1 MDGQLWMKL
10 FQIRW
15 PMGVSVEKLL
25 ESGVHKMPGAFTKDW
40 YGCYKQRVINSK
52 QFRAVVYDL
61 GSHTV
66 KCGIM
71 TTKTRQPVLFKRES
85 VVAQVNGL
93 FDLHL
98 RRSQFE
104 RYYSGK
110 EARTRFPDHLIQLV
124 QKGVLKEK
132 GIMLLPEI
140 MFPFYLECGLK
151 PKSYPIVLLEPA
163 YGWGDKTKATLTKC
177 LMHVFH
183 PPALC
188 FLNATIAVLYS
199 HGLSCGIVVNL
210 GHETASVSAAWDGDI
225 ISDATEVLKVDS
237 TPTDIA
243 HAVGRVLETSCGS
256 DKRKEHILKQNV
268 ILAGGYFMA
277 KREMASKVEAAI
289 DTNVGAHCH
298 HVSGNED
305 KTMSTVRGGCSFVSS
320 SCFTNYLAK
329 KAKKAMKGPAE
340 KKEHY
345 SLPHPLYFYH
355 YFVEQQESGHRIWS
369 HLVKAKLL
377 KGGKAKGSQNIA
389 DSDESD

>member
-1 MDGQLWMKL
+1 
-10 FQIRW
+10 
-15 PMGVSVEKLL
+15 
-25 ESGVHKMPGAFTKDW
+25 
-40 YGCYKQRVINSK
+40 
-52 QFRAVVYDL
+52 
-61 GSHTV
+61 
-66 KCGIM
+66 
-71 TTKTRQPVLFKRES
+71 
-85 VVAQVNGL
+85 VNGL

-151 PKSYPIVLLEPA
+151 PKSYPSQCCTFTGTIESTFHVNLYCLVVLLEPA

-188 FLNATIAVLYS
+188 FLNATIAVLYRFAFQVVKVLSLVKVCLFS

-268 ILAGGYFMA
+268 ILAGKHG
-277 KREMASKVEAAI
+277 
-289 DTNVGAHCH
+289 
-298 HVSGNED
+298 D
-305 KTMSTVRGGCSFVSS
+305 KQTSFHYCS
-320 SCFTNYLAK
+320 YL
-329 KAKKAMKGPAE
+329 PR
-340 KKEHY
+340 
-345 SLPHPLYFYH
+345 SF
-355 YFVEQQESGHRIWS
+355 
-369 HLVKAKLL
+369 
-377 KGGKAKGSQNIA
+377 
-389 DSDESD
+389 